1 MDFDKLDWNKY
12 QIRFNQKSYNQL
24 SIIKDNKI
32 KHVITFHFLGMID
45 SKNNI
50 FYWANL
56 IPGVNQNFSKQNN
69 KIKQLKNKYQDFK
82 KNNQVYYQLLNEN
95 MIHMD
100 DNVNPDFI
108 RNFFHQLLQKP
119 IIILN
124 SSPNQYQIISVEK
137 INESY

>member
-100 DNVNPDFI
+100 DTVNPDFI

>member
-24 SIIKDNKI
+24 SIMKDNKI